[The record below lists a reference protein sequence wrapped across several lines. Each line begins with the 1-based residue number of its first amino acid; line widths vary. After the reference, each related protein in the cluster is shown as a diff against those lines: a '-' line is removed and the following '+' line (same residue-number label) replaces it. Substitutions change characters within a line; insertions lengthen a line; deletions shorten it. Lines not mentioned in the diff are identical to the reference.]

1 MSENM
6 IIDAESRNILEAY
19 IKIDLEEVLQIFVA
33 SVAGANDFS
42 DEDVD
47 PEYLFAQECQHFGQL
62 TRNDIGFRADVT
74 EAADRLERAELF
86 LKRVFS
92 EEVRGFDLIAFS
104 VLLAENANHI
114 WQEEDAI
121 ASRSISIES
130 LSEEISE
137 SARLKGETHRQ
148 IRSYLTEL
156 FDTAGYQEWR
166 DSEASL
172 KQRYRIPYDL
182 SIKHRLAHHIFERAG
197 VVGQDN
203 LLEVFIDR
211 HEGRIHLTDG
221 FWVSS
226 STRVF
231 PTSDESA
238 ALIRYAKANNYTD
251 QFDQVVDP
259 ACGCGH
265 HAMGFPEKRRISL
278 DINTRA
284 LGFARLN
291 ALLSDDTSLQE
302 FGLRSIYDGLPPTLK
317 ISDSSV
323 LIIANMPFAV
333 FPPISRRFRKLS
345 QDGGIR
351 GDSLT
356 NALLKALGEYRLQRM
371 SEKQARALILFY
383 SLGRS
388 ADGPWRIEDTINDL
402 LPDCDFSIELLKD
415 EKLWRVNG
423 KKVEDNPMP
432 ISSLSKKADCNAT
445 WSEGEKR
452 HARDRYI
459 ALENDLKSEGWSHLG
474 YGIADI
480 RIS

>member
-1 MSENM
+1 MGESM

-19 IKIDLEEVLQIFVA
+19 IKTDIEEVLKIFVA
-33 SVAGANDFS
+33 SLAGANAFS
-42 DEDVD
+42 EEDAD

-62 TRNDIGFRADVT
+62 TRNDIGFRADVSH
-74 EAADRLERAELF
+74 AANRLDRAELF

-92 EEVRGFDLIAFS
+92 EEVRGFDPIAFS
-104 VLLAENANHI
+104 VLLAENANHV

-137 SARLKGETHRQ
+137 SARLKGETHHQ
-148 IRSYLTEL
+148 ILNYLTDL
-156 FDTAGYQEWR
+156 FDSAEYQEWR
-166 DSEASL
+166 ASEASL
-172 KQRYRIPYDL
+172 KQRFRIPYNL
-182 SIKHRLAHHIFERAG
+182 SIEHRLAHHIFERVG
-197 VVGQDN
+197 VVGQNN

-238 ALIRYAKANNYTD
+238 ALIRYARAKNYVD

-265 HAMGFPEKRRISL
+265 HAMGFPDKRRISL

-291 ALLSDDTSLQE
+291 ALLADDTSLQE
-302 FGLRSIYDGLPPTLK
+302 FGLRSIHDGLPPLLET
-317 ISDSSV
+317 SDSSV
-323 LIIANMPFAV
+323 LVMANMPFAV

-351 GDSLT
+351 GDALT
-356 NALLKALGEYRLQRM
+356 NALLKALGAFRAERR
-371 SEKQARALILFY
+371 SDKPARALILFY

-388 ADGPWRIEDTINDL
+388 AEGPWRIEDTINEL
-402 LPDCDFSIELLKD
+402 LPDCDFSLELLKD

-423 KKVEDNPMP
+423 RKIEDNPMP
-432 ISSLSKKADCNAT
+432 ISSLRKKADCNAT
-445 WSEGEKR
+445 WSEGEKQ